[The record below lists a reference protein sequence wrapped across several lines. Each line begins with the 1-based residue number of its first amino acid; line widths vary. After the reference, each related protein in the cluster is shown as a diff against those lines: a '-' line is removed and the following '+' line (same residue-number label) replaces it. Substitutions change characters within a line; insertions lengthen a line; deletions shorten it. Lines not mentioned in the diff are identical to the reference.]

1 MTDEHLL
8 RFVLDS
14 LPPPPARVLEVGAG
28 DGTLAADLR
37 ARGYDVLAIDPASS
51 DGPGVEPIALLDVDR
66 PDASF
71 DAALAVR
78 SLHHVE
84 PLAESIA
91 RLAQLVRPGGRLVVD
106 EYDVER
112 LDERAAQWLIERRG
126 FDRDAA
132 AMVAEVRAHLHPVR
146 RLREE
151 LGRWFALSDGEVGPY
166 LYRWDLPPE
175 VRAEEEAAIAEGT
188 LPATGVRFIGNR
200 S

>member
-1 MTDEHLL
+1 MTDDHLL
-8 RFVLDS
+8 RFVLES

-28 DGTLAADLR
+28 DGALAADLR
-37 ARGYDVLAIDPASS
+37 ARGYDVLAIDPAAT
-51 DGPGVEPIALLDVDR
+51 DAPGVEAVALLEVAE

-84 PLAESIA
+84 PLPESIKH
-91 RLAQLVRPGGRLVVD
+91 LAEVVRPSGTLVVD

-112 LDERAAQWLIERRG
+112 LDERAARWLIERRG
-126 FDRDAA
+126 FDRDPA

-146 RLREE
+146 RLRHE
-151 LGRWFALSDGEVGPY
+151 LDRWFALSDGETGPY

-175 VRAEEEAAIAEGT
+175 ARAEEEAGIADGT
-188 LPATGVRFIGNR
+188 LPATGMRFTGVR